1 LSEIATGQVT
11 APKKIAEGDSS
22 KLTIEW
28 QRENGEIM
36 SFHKPLRYTNLK
48 QNNYMTPVDKY
59 NQENIL
65 IKIHQ

>member
-1 LSEIATGQVT
+1 
-11 APKKIAEGDSS
+11 
-22 KLTIEW
+22 
-28 QRENGEIM
+28 M

-48 QNNYMTPVDKY
+48 QNNNMTPVDKY